1 MSVRLLVWS
10 ALCAASCFVGA
21 GCARTA
27 EAQAPLETT
36 QPAEEKKTGQF
47 CGGIAAIQC
56 PEGFTCVD
64 DPKDDCDPTR
74 SGADCGGICVEDK
87 QKKKDCNY
95 DDPTRTYV
103 SRDPDQC
110 AAIRFF
116 CEEGMEPFFNEC
128 GCGCE
133 PAPKPAP

>member
-1 MSVRLLVWS
+1 MSIRLLAWG
-10 ALCAASCFVGA
+10 ALCAASCLFGV

-27 EAQAPLETT
+27 EAQTPLETT
-36 QPAEEKKTGQF
+36 QPAEEEKTGQF

-56 PEGFTCVD
+56 PEGQACVD

-74 SGADCGGICVEDK
+74 SGADCGGICVKDK
-87 QKKKDCNY
+87 PKKKDC
-95 DDPTRTYV
+95 DDPTRKYV
-103 SRDPDQC
+103 SQDPEQC

-116 CEEGMEPFFNEC
+116 CEEGFQPFFDDC

-133 PAPKPAP
+133 PVPTPTP